1 MIRPA
6 TAADL
11 AQIEDAYNEHFAFE
25 AAHPDKAFTVFRQGV
40 YPTRRDAEKALAS
53 GGLTVYEEA
62 GEILASVIT
71 SQVQPPEYA
80 DVPWQRDLAD
90 CEVRVIHLLMVRP
103 GVSGRG
109 IGTALLAHLEAQA
122 RAEGLAA
129 IRLDTGSQNLPAVH
143 LYEKNGYRI
152 VHRAAMKVG
161 GVVPHEGHLFLEK
174 CL

>member
-25 AAHPDKAFTVFRQGV
+25 AAHPDAAFTVFRQGV

-71 SQVQPPEYA
+71 SQV
-80 DVPWQRDLAD
+80 
-90 CEVRVIHLLMVRP
+90 
-103 GVSGRG
+103 
-109 IGTALLAHLEAQA
+109 
-122 RAEGLAA
+122 
-129 IRLDTGSQNLPAVH
+129 
-143 LYEKNGYRI
+143 
-152 VHRAAMKVG
+152 
-161 GVVPHEGHLFLEK
+161 
-174 CL
+174 